1 MDQERWGLPGAAG
14 NAWRQKEPFQPHG
27 VPSKPLNNGPFL
39 PCLGTET
46 GIKGQWECRW
56 QGPGSQRGQEG
67 HAEPG
72 VPNRAPPGLP

>member
-1 MDQERWGLPGAAG
+1 MWVQLAVLGGSRSLSSPTEL
-14 NAWRQKEPFQPHG
+14 HTL
-27 VPSKPLNNGPFL
+27 PSKPLNNDPFL

-56 QGPGSQRGQEG
+56 QGPGSQHGQEG

-72 VPNRAPPGLP
+72 VPNTAPPGLP